1 MPTTKDYLLKKY
13 QRNSIDEFLAHELKN
28 AEYGG
33 VELRRTPL
41 GDRVILRV
49 GRVGLAIGGR
59 GRNIH
64 RITEA
69 LREQYE
75 LDNPQIEVTEV
86 ENPELDSRIMAYRL
100 ASSLERG
107 RHFRRSAHG
116 IIRRII
122 SIGAK
127 GVEIKISGKITSQRA
142 RVETF
147 RAGFVAKAGD
157 PAERFVDIGK
167 ATALIRRGLIGV
179 QVRIMRGDAILPD
192 DIAIEAEPT
201 STSMIVDTGI
211 EEEPEIIEEVSD
223 EIIEELEE
231 FPDIDEELEKIAE
244 EDKKKKKKKP
254 KDEFEELEEVDKVSK
269 AKKTEKV
276 TKTEKVDKPTKTEK
290 VDKPTKTE
298 KVDKPTKTEKVD
310 KPTKTEKVDK
320 PTKTEKVDKASKTE
334 KIDKASKTEKV
345 DKASKTEKVD
355 KASKTEKE
363 EKKEEK
369 PKEKSKKK

>member
-13 QRNSIDEFLAHELKN
+13 QKNAIDEYLAEELKN

-41 GDRVILRV
+41 GDRVILKV

-69 LREQYE
+69 LREQYD

-86 ENPELDSRIMAYRL
+86 ENPELDARIMAFRL

-116 IIRRII
+116 IIRRIL
-122 SIGAK
+122 SVGAK
-127 GVEIKISGKITSQRA
+127 GIEIKISGKITSQRA

-157 PAERFVDIGK
+157 PAERYVDIGK
-167 ATALIRRGLIGV
+167 ATALIRRGLIGI

-192 DIAIEAEPT
+192 DITIEAEPT
-201 STSMIVDTGI
+201 STSMIVDIGI
-211 EEEPEIIEEVSD
+211 EEEPEIIEEVS
-223 EIIEELEE
+223 EEVIEELEE
-231 FPDIDEELEKIAE
+231 FPDIDEELEKITE
-244 EDKKKKKKKP
+244 EESKKKKKKP

-269 AKKTEKV
+269 SKKDV
-276 TKTEKVDKPTKTEK
+276 
-290 VDKPTKTE
+290 
-298 KVDKPTKTEKVD
+298 
-310 KPTKTEKVDK
+310 
-320 PTKTEKVDKASKTE
+320 KASKPKKE
-334 KIDKASKTEKV
+334 DKE
-345 DKASKTEKVD
+345 
-355 KASKTEKE
+355 
-363 EKKEEK
+363 EEK

>member
-1 MPTTKDYLLKKY
+1 MIIMPTTKDYLLKKY
-13 QRNSIDEFLAHELKN
+13 QRNEIDEYLAEELKN

-41 GDRVILRV
+41 GDRVILKV

-69 LREQYE
+69 LREQYD

-86 ENPELDSRIMAYRL
+86 ENPELDARIMAFRL

-116 IIRRII
+116 IIRRIL
-122 SIGAK
+122 SVGAK
-127 GVEIKISGKITSQRA
+127 GIEIKISGKITSQRA

-157 PAERFVDIGK
+157 PAERYVDIGK
-167 ATALIRRGLIGV
+167 ATALIRRGLIGI

-192 DIAIEAEPT
+192 DITIEAEPT
-201 STSMIVDTGI
+201 STSMIVDIGI
-211 EEEPEIIEEVSD
+211 EEEPEIIEEVS
-223 EIIEELEE
+223 EEVIEELEE
-231 FPDIDEELEKIAE
+231 FPDIDEELEKITE
-244 EDKKKKKKKP
+244 EESKKKKKKP

-269 AKKTEKV
+269 SKKDV
-276 TKTEKVDKPTKTEK
+276 
-290 VDKPTKTE
+290 
-298 KVDKPTKTEKVD
+298 
-310 KPTKTEKVDK
+310 
-320 PTKTEKVDKASKTE
+320 KASKPKKEDKKEE
-334 KIDKASKTEKV
+334 KPKKDVKASKSKKE
-345 DKASKTEKVD
+345 DKE
-355 KASKTEKE
+355 
-363 EKKEEK
+363 EEK

>member
-13 QRNSIDEFLAHELKN
+13 QKNAIDEYLAEELKN

-41 GDRVILRV
+41 GDRVLLRV

-69 LREQYE
+69 LREQYD

-86 ENPELDSRIMAYRL
+86 ENPELDARIMAFRL

-116 IIRRII
+116 IIRRIL

-127 GVEIKISGKITSQRA
+127 GIEIKISGKITSQRA

-157 PAERFVDIGK
+157 PAERYVDIGK
-167 ATALIRRGLIGV
+167 ATALIRRGLIGI

-192 DIAIEAEPT
+192 DISIEAEPT
-201 STSMIVDTGI
+201 STSMIVDVGI
-211 EEEPEIIEEVSD
+211 EEEPEIIEEVS
-223 EIIEELEE
+223 EEVIEELEE
-231 FPDIDEELEKIAE
+231 FPDIDEELEKITE
-244 EDKKKKKKKP
+244 EESKKKKKKP

-269 AKKTEKV
+269 SKKEV
-276 TKTEKVDKPTKTEK
+276 
-290 VDKPTKTE
+290 
-298 KVDKPTKTEKVD
+298 
-310 KPTKTEKVDK
+310 
-320 PTKTEKVDKASKTE
+320 KASKPKKEDKEGE
-334 KIDKASKTEKV
+334 KPKKEVKASKP
-345 DKASKTEKVD
+345 
-355 KASKTEKE
+355 
-363 EKKEEK
+363 KKEDKEGEK

>member
-13 QRNSIDEFLAHELKN
+13 QRNAIDEYLADELKN

-69 LREQYE
+69 LRDIYE

-86 ENPELDSRIMAYRL
+86 DNPELDSRIMAYRL

-116 IIRRII
+116 IIRRIM
-122 SIGAK
+122 SGGAK

-147 RAGFVAKAGD
+147 RAGFVAKCGE
-157 PAERFVDIGK
+157 PSHQYVDVGK
-167 ATALIRRGLIGV
+167 AQALIRRGLIGV

-192 DIAIEAEPT
+192 DIEIIAEPT
-201 STSMIVDTGI
+201 STSMIVVPEGEGELDI
-211 EEEPEIIEEVSD
+211 VEETTEEM
-223 EIIEELEE
+223 IEELEE
-231 FPDIDEELEKIAE
+231 YPEIEEEALEKIRAE
-244 EDKKKKKKKP
+244 ETGATV
-254 KDEFEELEEVDKVSK
+254 KDEFDELDEVDKVAKPKPK
-269 AKKTEKV
+269 AKPKKKEDAK
-276 TKTEKVDKPTKTEK
+276 KEPPKPKKKE
-290 VDKPTKTE
+290 
-298 KVDKPTKTEKVD
+298 
-310 KPTKTEKVDK
+310 
-320 PTKTEKVDKASKTE
+320 
-334 KIDKASKTEKV
+334 
-345 DKASKTEKVD
+345 
-355 KASKTEKE
+355 E
-363 EKKEEK
+363 EKKELPK
-369 PKEKSKKK
+369 PKAKPMKKEEAKKELPKPKARPMKKEEEKKEPPKRKAKTSTAKKAKKKDE

>member
-1 MPTTKDYLLKKY
+1 MPTTKEYLLKKY
-13 QRNSIDEFLAHELKN
+13 QRNAIDEYLAKELKN

-64 RITEA
+64 RITEQ
-69 LREQYE
+69 LRESYG

-86 ENPELDSRIMAYRL
+86 ENPEIDARIMAFRL

-116 IIRRII
+116 IIRRILA
-122 SIGAK
+122 SGAK

-157 PAERFVDIGK
+157 PADRYVDLGQ
-167 ATALIRRGLIGV
+167 AQALIRRGLLGV
-179 QVRIMRGDAILPD
+179 QVKIMRGDAILPD

-201 STSMIVDTGI
+201 STSMIVDTGA
-211 EEEPEIIEEVSD
+211 EEPEITEEISEEVL
-223 EIIEELEE
+223 EELEE
-231 FPDIDEELEKIAE
+231 YPDIEEELDIIAE
-244 EDKKKKKKKP
+244 EVSKETKSE
-254 KDEFEELEEVDKVSK
+254 DELKELDEVDKAAK
-269 AKKTEKV
+269 AKTKTRAKKTEKAEEEKAEEV
-276 TKTEKVDKPTKTEK
+276 KESKTKTKTTKA
-290 VDKPTKTE
+290 TKS
-298 KVDKPTKTEKVD
+298 TK
-310 KPTKTEKVDK
+310 
-320 PTKTEKVDKASKTE
+320 S
-334 KIDKASKTEKV
+334 S
-345 DKASKTEKVD
+345 
-355 KASKTEKE
+355 KE
-363 EKKEEK
+363 EKKSEEV
-369 PKEKSKKK
+369 KETKTKTKTTKATEETNETKTKSKSKSKDKEE

>member
-13 QRNSIDEFLAHELKN
+13 QRNAIDEYLADELKN

-69 LREQYE
+69 LRDIYE

-86 ENPELDSRIMAYRL
+86 DNPELDSRIMAYRL

-116 IIRRII
+116 IIRRIM
-122 SIGAK
+122 SGGAK

-147 RAGFVAKAGD
+147 RAGFVAKCGE
-157 PAERFVDIGK
+157 PSHQYVDVGK
-167 ATALIRRGLIGV
+167 AQALIRRGLIGV

-192 DIAIEAEPT
+192 DIEIIAEPT
-201 STSMIVDTGI
+201 STSMIVVPEGEGELDI
-211 EEEPEIIEEVSD
+211 VEETTEEM
-223 EIIEELEE
+223 IEELEE
-231 FPDIDEELEKIAE
+231 YPEIEEEALEKIRAE
-244 EDKKKKKKKP
+244 ETGATV
-254 KDEFEELEEVDKVSK
+254 KDEFDELDEVDKVAKPKPK
-269 AKKTEKV
+269 AK
-276 TKTEKVDKPTKTEK
+276 PM
-290 VDKPTKTE
+290 
-298 KVDKPTKTEKVD
+298 
-310 KPTKTEKVDK
+310 
-320 PTKTEKVDKASKTE
+320 
-334 KIDKASKTEKV
+334 
-345 DKASKTEKVD
+345 
-355 KASKTEKE
+355 
-363 EKKEEK
+363 KKEE
-369 PKEKSKKK
+369 

>member
-13 QRNSIDEFLAHELKN
+13 QRNEIDEYLAEELKN

-41 GDRVILRV
+41 GDRVILKV

-69 LREQYE
+69 LREQYD

-86 ENPELDSRIMAYRL
+86 ENPELDARIMAFRL

-116 IIRRII
+116 IIRRIL
-122 SIGAK
+122 SVGAK
-127 GVEIKISGKITSQRA
+127 GIEIKISGKITSQRA

-157 PAERFVDIGK
+157 PAERYVDIGK
-167 ATALIRRGLIGV
+167 ATALIRRGLIGI

-192 DIAIEAEPT
+192 DITIEAEPT
-201 STSMIVDTGI
+201 STSMIVDIGI
-211 EEEPEIIEEVSD
+211 EEEPEIIEEVS
-223 EIIEELEE
+223 EEVIEELEE
-231 FPDIDEELEKIAE
+231 FPDIDEELEKITE
-244 EDKKKKKKKP
+244 EESKKKKKKP

-269 AKKTEKV
+269 SKKDV
-276 TKTEKVDKPTKTEK
+276 
-290 VDKPTKTE
+290 
-298 KVDKPTKTEKVD
+298 
-310 KPTKTEKVDK
+310 
-320 PTKTEKVDKASKTE
+320 KASKPKKEDKKEE
-334 KIDKASKTEKV
+334 KPKKDVKASKSKKE
-345 DKASKTEKVD
+345 DKE
-355 KASKTEKE
+355 
-363 EKKEEK
+363 EEK

>member
-13 QRNSIDEFLAHELKN
+13 QKNAIDEYLAEELKN

-41 GDRVILRV
+41 GDRVLLRV

-69 LREQYE
+69 LREQYD

-86 ENPELDSRIMAYRL
+86 ENPELDARIMAFRL

-116 IIRRII
+116 IIRRIL

-127 GVEIKISGKITSQRA
+127 GIEIKISGKITSQRA

-157 PAERFVDIGK
+157 PAERYVDIGK
-167 ATALIRRGLIGV
+167 ATALIRRGLIGI

-192 DIAIEAEPT
+192 DISIEAEPT
-201 STSMIVDTGI
+201 STSMIVDVGI
-211 EEEPEIIEEVSD
+211 EEEPEIIEEVS
-223 EIIEELEE
+223 EEVIEELEE
-231 FPDIDEELEKIAE
+231 FPDIDEELEKITE
-244 EDKKKKKKKP
+244 EESKKKKKKP
-254 KDEFEELEEVDKVSK
+254 KDEFEELEEVDKISK
-269 AKKTEKV
+269 SKKEV
-276 TKTEKVDKPTKTEK
+276 
-290 VDKPTKTE
+290 
-298 KVDKPTKTEKVD
+298 
-310 KPTKTEKVDK
+310 
-320 PTKTEKVDKASKTE
+320 KASKSKKE
-334 KIDKASKTEKV
+334 DKE
-345 DKASKTEKVD
+345 
-355 KASKTEKE
+355 
-363 EKKEEK
+363 EEK

>member
-13 QRNSIDEFLAHELKN
+13 QRNAIDEFLAEELKN

-41 GDRVILRV
+41 GDRVLLRV

-69 LREQYE
+69 LREQYD

-86 ENPELDSRIMAYRL
+86 ENPELDARIMAFRL

-116 IIRRII
+116 IIRRIM

-157 PAERFVDIGK
+157 PAERYVDIGK
-167 ATALIRRGLIGV
+167 ATALIRRGLIGI

-192 DIAIEAEPT
+192 DISIEAEPT

-211 EEEPEIIEEVSD
+211 EEEPEIIEEVS
-223 EIIEELEE
+223 EEVIEELEE
-231 FPDIDEELEKIAE
+231 FPDIDEELEKITE
-244 EDKKKKKKKP
+244 EESKKKKKKP

-269 AKKTEKV
+269 SKKEV
-276 TKTEKVDKPTKTEK
+276 
-290 VDKPTKTE
+290 
-298 KVDKPTKTEKVD
+298 
-310 KPTKTEKVDK
+310 
-320 PTKTEKVDKASKTE
+320 KASKSKKEDKEEE
-334 KIDKASKTEKV
+334 KPKKEVKASK
-345 DKASKTEKVD
+345 SK
-355 KASKTEKE
+355 KE
-363 EKKEEK
+363 GKEEEK

>member
-13 QRNSIDEFLAHELKN
+13 QRNAIDEFLAEELKN

-41 GDRVILRV
+41 GDRVLLRV

-69 LREQYE
+69 LREQYD

-86 ENPELDSRIMAYRL
+86 ENPELDARIMAFRL

-116 IIRRII
+116 IIRRIM

-157 PAERFVDIGK
+157 PAERYVDIGK
-167 ATALIRRGLIGV
+167 ATALIRRGLIGI

-192 DIAIEAEPT
+192 DISIEAEPT
-201 STSMIVDTGI
+201 STSMIVDIGI
-211 EEEPEIIEEVSD
+211 EEEPEIIEEVS
-223 EIIEELEE
+223 EEVIEELEE
-231 FPDIDEELEKIAE
+231 FPDIDEELKKITE
-244 EDKKKKKKKP
+244 EESKKKKKKP

-269 AKKTEKV
+269 SKKEV
-276 TKTEKVDKPTKTEK
+276 
-290 VDKPTKTE
+290 
-298 KVDKPTKTEKVD
+298 
-310 KPTKTEKVDK
+310 
-320 PTKTEKVDKASKTE
+320 KASKS
-334 KIDKASKTEKV
+334 KKGDKE
-345 DKASKTEKVD
+345 
-355 KASKTEKE
+355 
-363 EKKEEK
+363 EEK

>member
-13 QRNSIDEFLAHELKN
+13 QKNAIDEYLAEELKN

-41 GDRVILRV
+41 GDRVILKV

-86 ENPELDSRIMAYRL
+86 ENPELDARIMAFRL

-116 IIRRII
+116 IIRRIL

-127 GVEIKISGKITSQRA
+127 GIEIKISGKITSQRA

-157 PAERFVDIGK
+157 PAERYVDIGK
-167 ATALIRRGLIGV
+167 ATALIRRGLIGI

-201 STSMIVDTGI
+201 STSMIVDIGI
-211 EEEPEIIEEVSD
+211 EEEPEIIEEVS
-223 EIIEELEE
+223 EEVIEELEE
-231 FPDIDEELEKIAE
+231 FPDIDEELEKITE
-244 EDKKKKKKKP
+244 EESKKKKKKP

-269 AKKTEKV
+269 SKKDV
-276 TKTEKVDKPTKTEK
+276 
-290 VDKPTKTE
+290 
-298 KVDKPTKTEKVD
+298 
-310 KPTKTEKVDK
+310 
-320 PTKTEKVDKASKTE
+320 KASKSKKE
-334 KIDKASKTEKV
+334 DKE
-345 DKASKTEKVD
+345 
-355 KASKTEKE
+355 
-363 EKKEEK
+363 EEK
-369 PKEKSKKK
+369 PKKDVKASKSKKEDKEEEKPKKDVKASKSKKEDEVEEKPKDKSKKK

>member
-13 QRNSIDEFLAHELKN
+13 QRNAIDEYLAEELKN

-86 ENPELDSRIMAYRL
+86 ENPELDARIMAYRL

-116 IIRRII
+116 IIRRIL
-122 SIGAK
+122 SVGAK
-127 GVEIKISGKITSQRA
+127 GIEIKISGKITSQRA

-157 PAERFVDIGK
+157 PAERYVDLGK

-192 DIAIEAEPT
+192 DITIEAEPT

-211 EEEPEIIEEVSD
+211 EEEPEIIEEVS
-223 EIIEELEE
+223 EEVIEELEE
-231 FPDIDEELEKIAE
+231 FPDIDEELEKITE
-244 EDKKKKKKKP
+244 EESKKKKKKP
-254 KDEFEELEEVDKVSK
+254 KDEFEELEEVDKASK
-269 AKKTEKV
+269 PKKEDKVEEKP
-276 TKTEKVDKPTKTEK
+276 KKD
-290 VDKPTKTE
+290 
-298 KVDKPTKTEKVD
+298 
-310 KPTKTEKVDK
+310 
-320 PTKTEKVDKASKTE
+320 DKASKPKKE
-334 KIDKASKTEKV
+334 DKV
-345 DKASKTEKVD
+345 
-355 KASKTEKE
+355 
-363 EKKEEK
+363 EEK

>member
-13 QRNSIDEFLAHELKN
+13 QRNEIDEYLAEELKN

-41 GDRVILRV
+41 GDRVILKV

-69 LREQYE
+69 LREQYD

-86 ENPELDSRIMAYRL
+86 ENPELDARIMAFRL

-116 IIRRII
+116 IIRRIL
-122 SIGAK
+122 SVGAK
-127 GVEIKISGKITSQRA
+127 GIEIKISGKITSQRA

-157 PAERFVDIGK
+157 PAERYVDIGK
-167 ATALIRRGLIGV
+167 ATALIRRGLIGI

-192 DIAIEAEPT
+192 DITIEAEPT
-201 STSMIVDTGI
+201 STSMIVDIGI
-211 EEEPEIIEEVSD
+211 EEEPEIIEEVS
-223 EIIEELEE
+223 EEVIEELEE
-231 FPDIDEELEKIAE
+231 FPDIDEELEKITE
-244 EDKKKKKKKP
+244 EESKKKKKKP

-269 AKKTEKV
+269 SKKDV
-276 TKTEKVDKPTKTEK
+276 
-290 VDKPTKTE
+290 
-298 KVDKPTKTEKVD
+298 
-310 KPTKTEKVDK
+310 
-320 PTKTEKVDKASKTE
+320 KASKPKKE
-334 KIDKASKTEKV
+334 DKE
-345 DKASKTEKVD
+345 
-355 KASKTEKE
+355 
-363 EKKEEK
+363 EEK

>member
-13 QRNSIDEFLAHELKN
+13 QRNAIDEYLAEELKN

-41 GDRVILRV
+41 GDRVLLRV

-69 LREQYE
+69 LREQYD

-86 ENPELDSRIMAYRL
+86 ENPELDARIMAFRL

-116 IIRRII
+116 IIRRIM
-122 SIGAK
+122 SIGYK

-157 PAERFVDIGK
+157 PAERYVDIGK
-167 ATALIRRGLIGV
+167 ATALIRRGLIGI

-192 DIAIEAEPT
+192 DISIEAEPT

-211 EEEPEIIEEVSD
+211 EEEPEIIEEVS
-223 EIIEELEE
+223 EEVIEELEE
-231 FPDIDEELEKIAE
+231 FPDIDEELEKITDE
-244 EDKKKKKKKP
+244 ESKKKKKKP

-269 AKKTEKV
+269 SKKEV
-276 TKTEKVDKPTKTEK
+276 
-290 VDKPTKTE
+290 
-298 KVDKPTKTEKVD
+298 
-310 KPTKTEKVDK
+310 
-320 PTKTEKVDKASKTE
+320 KASKSKKEDKEEE
-334 KIDKASKTEKV
+334 KPKKEVKASKSKKE
-345 DKASKTEKVD
+345 DKE
-355 KASKTEKE
+355 
-363 EKKEEK
+363 EEK

>member
-13 QRNSIDEFLAHELKN
+13 QRNAIDEFLAKELKN

-69 LREQYE
+69 LRETYD

-86 ENPELDSRIMAYRL
+86 ENPEIDARIMAFRL

-122 SIGAK
+122 ASGAK

-157 PAERFVDIGK
+157 PADRFVDVGK
-167 ATALIRRGLIGV
+167 AQALIRRGLLGI
-179 QVRIMRGDAILPD
+179 QVKIMRGDVILPD

-201 STSMIVDTGI
+201 STSMIVDTGA
-211 EEEPEIIEEVSD
+211 EEPEIIAEISD
-223 EIIEELEE
+223 EVLEELEE
-231 FPDIDEELEKIAE
+231 YPDIEEELGQIAE
-244 EDKKKKKKKP
+244 EVSLKP
-254 KDEFEELEEVDKVSK
+254 KADDELKELDEVDKAAK
-269 AKKTEKV
+269 AKPKTKEKKSEKKDAKEPEEV
-276 TKTEKVDKPTKTEK
+276 KEAKPKTTKATKPPKEDKKDAKKDTK
-290 VDKPTKTE
+290 
-298 KVDKPTKTEKVD
+298 
-310 KPTKTEKVDK
+310 
-320 PTKTEKVDKASKTE
+320 
-334 KIDKASKTEKV
+334 
-345 DKASKTEKVD
+345 
-355 KASKTEKE
+355 KE
-363 EKKEEK
+363 DKKEEVKEAK
-369 PKEKSKKK
+369 PKAKTTKDTKDTKTKSKSKEE

>member
-13 QRNSIDEFLAHELKN
+13 QRNAIDEFLAKELKN

-69 LREQYE
+69 LRETYD

-86 ENPELDSRIMAYRL
+86 ENPEIDARIMAFRL

-116 IIRRII
+116 IIRRIMA
-122 SIGAK
+122 SGAK

-147 RAGFVAKAGD
+147 RDGFVAKAGD
-157 PAERFVDIGK
+157 PADTFVDLGQ
-167 ATALIRRGLIGV
+167 AQALIRRGLLGIN
-179 QVRIMRGDAILPD
+179 VRIMRGDAILPD

-201 STSMIVDTGI
+201 STSMIVDTGA
-211 EEEPEIIEEVSD
+211 EEPEIIEEISD
-223 EIIEELEE
+223 EVLEELEE
-231 FPDIDEELEKIAE
+231 YPDIEEELGQIAE
-244 EDKKKKKKKP
+244 EVSLKTKAD
-254 KDEFEELEEVDKVSK
+254 DELKELDEVDKAAKAKPKAK
-269 AKKTEKV
+269 AKKTEKKDAKEPEEV
-276 TKTEKVDKPTKTEK
+276 KDAKPKATIATKTTKPPKESKKEDKKE
-290 VDKPTKTE
+290 DKKE
-298 KVDKPTKTEKVD
+298 
-310 KPTKTEKVDK
+310 
-320 PTKTEKVDKASKTE
+320 SKKE
-334 KIDKASKTEKV
+334 SK
-345 DKASKTEKVD
+345 
-355 KASKTEKE
+355 KE
-363 EKKEEK
+363 DKKEEVKEAK
-369 PKEKSKKK
+369 PKAKDTKDTKDTKSKAKEE

>member
-13 QRNSIDEFLAHELKN
+13 QKNAIDEYLAEELKN

-41 GDRVILRV
+41 GDRVLLRV

-69 LREQYE
+69 LREQYD

-86 ENPELDSRIMAYRL
+86 ENPELDARIMAFRL

-116 IIRRII
+116 IIRRIM

-157 PAERFVDIGK
+157 PAERYVDIGK
-167 ATALIRRGLIGV
+167 ATALIRRGLIGI

-192 DIAIEAEPT
+192 DISIEAEPT

-211 EEEPEIIEEVSD
+211 EEEPEIIEEVS
-223 EIIEELEE
+223 EEVIEELEE
-231 FPDIDEELEKIAE
+231 FPNIDEELEKITDE
-244 EDKKKKKKKP
+244 ESKKKKKKP

-269 AKKTEKV
+269 SKKEVKAFKSKKEDKEEEKS
-276 TKTEKVDKPTKTEK
+276 KKEDKEEEKPKKEV
-290 VDKPTKTE
+290 
-298 KVDKPTKTEKVD
+298 
-310 KPTKTEKVDK
+310 
-320 PTKTEKVDKASKTE
+320 KASKSKKE
-334 KIDKASKTEKV
+334 DKE
-345 DKASKTEKVD
+345 
-355 KASKTEKE
+355 
-363 EKKEEK
+363 EEK